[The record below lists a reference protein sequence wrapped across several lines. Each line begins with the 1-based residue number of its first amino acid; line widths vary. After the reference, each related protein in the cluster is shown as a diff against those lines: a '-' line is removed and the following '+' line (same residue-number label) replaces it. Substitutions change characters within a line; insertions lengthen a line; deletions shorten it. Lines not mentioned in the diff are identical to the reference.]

1 MNTIDTIKYYHKLD
15 FDLSPTAKEWVINRY
30 KDKFKEQFYH
40 HDDTAEFF
48 SQQAQ
53 EEWHASPVGIE
64 INDFLKTYGTDTSMA
79 GITTFICNR
88 DEYYPGNPHMD
99 ILCKSLF
106 NKVLG
111 TSYKYE
117 RVINTRLNI
126 MVQGNPEDEMWW
138 WGRFD
143 PDHPALAE
151 VEYLDL
157 STNLPFTC
165 RNIPGETKA
174 DRLELAGTPTCIA
187 GNILMPSAFVKVD
200 CVHTVN
206 CSPVPRII
214 VTVPLDKSIDE
225 LLSFANI

>member
-1 MNTIDTIKYYHKLD
+1 MKYYHKLD
-15 FDLSPTAKEWVINRY
+15 FDLSPEAKQWVIDRY

-40 HDDTAEFF
+40 HDDTSEFF
-48 SQQAQ
+48 STQAQ
-53 EEWHASPVGIE
+53 EEWHSSLVGIE
-64 INDFLKTYGTDTSMA
+64 INDFLKNYGCDTSMA

-88 DEYYPGNPHMD
+88 EEYYPGNPHMD
-99 ILCKSLF
+99 ILCKSLI

-117 RVINTRLNI
+117 KVIKTRLNI

-138 WGRFD
+138 WGDFG
-143 PDHPALAE
+143 PDNPALAD

-165 RNIPGETKA
+165 RNIPGETKE
-174 DRLELAGTPTCIA
+174 DRLKLAGTPTCIA
-187 GNILMPSAFVKVD
+187 GNILTPSAFVKTD

-214 VTVPLDKSIDE
+214 VTVPVDKSIE
-225 LLSFANI
+225 EILSFANV